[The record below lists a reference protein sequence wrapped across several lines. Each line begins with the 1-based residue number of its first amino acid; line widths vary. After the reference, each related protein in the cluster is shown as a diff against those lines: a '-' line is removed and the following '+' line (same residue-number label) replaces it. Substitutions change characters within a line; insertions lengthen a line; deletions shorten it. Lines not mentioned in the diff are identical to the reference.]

1 MAFSPWTVVGLV
13 SANGHMRGRG
23 VRVSSG
29 RLLAGDVAVCVAVG
43 GSVRASLWRVC
54 GV

>member
-1 MAFSPWTVVGLV
+1 MASSPWTVVGLV
-13 SANGHMRGRG
+13 SANGRVRHRG

-29 RLLAGDVAVCVAVG
+29 RLVAVGVAVG
-43 GSVRASLWRVC
+43 GSATARLWRVC

>member
-13 SANGHMRGRG
+13 SANGRMRGKG
-23 VRVSSG
+23 VHGSSG
-29 RLLAGDVAVCVAVG
+29 RLLAGDVAVGVAVG
-43 GSVRASLWRVC
+43 GSGRASLWRVC